1 MYYFSMINVKVHTKN
16 TNRFAEHPNIKLFIT
31 QGGLQSTDE
40 SIAAAVP
47 LIGVPM
53 LGDQWYNAE
62 QYVYHKI
69 GMQLAIDT
77 LTEDI
82 LKDAIETVIKDKR

>member
-1 MYYFSMINVKVHTKN
+1 
-16 TNRFAEHPNIKLFIT
+16 
-31 QGGLQSTDE
+31 
-40 SIAAAVP
+40 
-47 LIGVPM
+47 M

-77 LTEDI
+77 LTKDI